1 MPLSSFYPFGNFAL
15 DASDDGH
22 SSEIPLSTIFPF
34 FGVNQTAV
42 YVSKSARGYIK
53 YVATVPTVLWGEQ
66 LHNEYSSAIYLGE
79 QQWSGIVWC
88 TILNLYNRT
97 ISLPWCTNAESIL
110 GGC

>member
-1 MPLSSFYPFGNFAL
+1 MCGAAPVSFLLCLVTYGARAVPLSSFYPFGNFAL

-53 YVATVPTVLWGEQ
+53 YVATVPTMLWTAQ
-66 LHNEYSSAIYLGE
+66 
-79 QQWSGIVWC
+79 
-88 TILNLYNRT
+88 
-97 ISLPWCTNAESIL
+97 
-110 GGC
+110 